1 MVNNWKRLC
10 LILLSIVILESVY
23 IFKIRFD
30 ERRLSLQANNW
41 KSSAVYYGNSGKA
54 EVQFTATRDF
64 MQMKN
69 SIDDYG
75 IFDYEISIEPEKKG
89 STFLWGNVYLF
100 SAPEFV
106 NDTNARIVIYSN
118 EKKFVNVN
126 LWKKENEDGNPIQE
140 MFFYVNGTE
149 AFEINEISRC
159 TIQYGETQLEVDME
173 LIETKTK

>member
-30 ERRLSLQANNW
+30 ERRFSLQANNW

-54 EVQFTATRDF
+54 EVQLTATRDF

-75 IFDYEISIEPEKKG
+75 IFDYEISIEPEKNG
-89 STFLWGNVYLF
+89 GTFLWGNESVKNFL
-100 SAPEFV
+100 
-106 NDTNARIVIYSN
+106 
-118 EKKFVNVN
+118 
-126 LWKKENEDGNPIQE
+126 
-140 MFFYVNGTE
+140 
-149 AFEINEISRC
+149 
-159 TIQYGETQLEVDME
+159 
-173 LIETKTK
+173 